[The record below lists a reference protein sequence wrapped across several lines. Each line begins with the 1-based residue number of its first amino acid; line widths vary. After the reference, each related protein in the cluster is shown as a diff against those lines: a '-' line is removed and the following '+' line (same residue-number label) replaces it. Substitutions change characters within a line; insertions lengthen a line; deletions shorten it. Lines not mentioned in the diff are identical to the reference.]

1 MKTTPLPDSPR
12 RGRRIAAVAAATTAA
27 ALAFGF
33 SAAPALA
40 SGAKGEY
47 VGNAVNGDKVTA
59 ADGTSIGTSLFNL
72 KLEDGTLLQTYC
84 IDYETSIRGGAKYQE
99 DAWENYPG
107 KGQFATP
114 GKVNWI
120 LQNSFPKVDVASLAE
135 ASGVEGLTEEQAV
148 AGTQAAIWHF
158 SNNVKFGEERNDP
171 KVYALYTHLVKQ
183 AQDQDVT
190 EPDASLTIAPES
202 AEGKAGETIG
212 EFTVTTSAD
221 SVPLTLDAPEGV
233 ELVDVETG
241 EAVETA
247 SNGDVF
253 GFKVPEG
260 TEAGEASVSG
270 TVSATVDVGRLFK
283 GVEGQPATQ
292 TLITADGKTTEVT
305 AGAKVSWTAGGGEET
320 PTPEPSEPEPSE
332 PNEPSPSEPAPS
344 PSTPADKPDDKP
356 APGKDEDKGGGLPVT
371 GGALAGL
378 VGAAVAAVAGGGAAM
393 YLSRKRR
400 SASDES

>member
-1 MKTTPLPDSPR
+1 M
-12 RGRRIAAVAAATTAA
+12 AAVAAATTAA
-27 ALAFGF
+27 ALAFGL

-47 VGNAVNGDKVTA
+47 VGNALNGGQVTA
-59 ADGTSIGTSLFNL
+59 ADGTSIGASLFNL
-72 KLEDGTLLQTYC
+72 KLEDGTMLQTYC

-107 KGQFATP
+107 KGEFATP

-120 LQNSFPKVDVASLAE
+120 LQNSFPKVDAASLAE
-135 ASGVEGLTEEQAV
+135 TSGVAGLTDEQAV

-158 SNNVKFGEERNDP
+158 SNGVEFTEQGNDENVF
-171 KVYALYTHLVKQ
+171 ALYSYLVENAKKE
-183 AQDQDVT
+183 DVA

-202 AEGKAGETIG
+202 AEGKAGQTIG
-212 EFTVTTSAD
+212 EFTVTTSSAD
-221 SVPLTLDAPEGV
+221 PVALTLDAPEGV
-233 ELVDVETG
+233 QLVDVETG
-241 EAVETA
+241 EPVEAA

-292 TLITADGKTTEVT
+292 TLITADGETTEVS

-320 PTPEPSEPEPSE
+320 PTPEPSEPA
-332 PNEPSPSEPAPS
+332 PSPSEPAPS
-344 PSTPADKPDDKP
+344 PSEPAPSPSEPAEKPDDKP
-356 APGKDEDKGGGLPVT
+356 APGKDDDTGGLPVT
-371 GGALAGL
+371 GGALVGL

-400 SASDES
+400 SASDEG